1 MKNRKRIKGSSIVIG
16 ILAALLFLITIYPFF
31 LLVCGSLKDKM
42 QLIEN
47 PWFFEN
53 PIHFENYTMAFES
66 LIKPMFNSLINT
78 VCGLTIVIVCAGLA
92 AYAIVFLEMPGKN
105 IIFMAI
111 TALLMVPF
119 FAILIPQFVLVRDM
133 GLYNTY
139 VGQFLPVAAGDT
151 ALATMLMRTF
161 FQSISKSVIESAK
174 VEGCSSFQLFW
185 KIVLPLSKPI
195 VSTVAIISGLYM
207 WNDFIWPTVV
217 TSGEDVMPIA
227 VAITKIV
234 VPFSQGDGV
243 AYAGYVIAAIP
254 ILVLFSLASKQFVK
268 GMMAGAV
275 KG

>member
-1 MKNRKRIKGSSIVIG
+1 
-16 ILAALLFLITIYPFF
+16 
-31 LLVCGSLKDKM
+31 
-42 QLIEN
+42 
-47 PWFFEN
+47 
-53 PIHFENYTMAFES
+53 
-66 LIKPMFNSLINT
+66 
-78 VCGLTIVIVCAGLA
+78 
-92 AYAIVFLEMPGKN
+92 
-105 IIFMAI
+105 MAI

-174 VEGCSSFQLFW
+174 VEGCNSFQLFW

-195 VSTVAIISGLYM
+195 VSTVAIVSGLYM